1 MSVNRYGK
9 RISKRLRRSAG
20 MLLCALLVLQSGV
33 GGVQLPGGYAAAQ
46 MPDDGCAAERTAR
59 QMVSGGAM
67 LRPLPETGGLE
78 IDTAHVYENMKTSYA
93 QGYIP
98 VVEND
103 TVHLVVPFLA
113 QEELRGDR
121 LTAGISMS
129 ENAPFVYA
137 NFQKEVKKEICL
149 FEERIE
155 VYLFQ
160 CDIVLEKVRKNGKYP
175 VIVQASG
182 YTETGAPVQGAYQLY
197 ITIADGTGGDP
208 PEPDTPGNEP
218 GHDEP
223 VTEPQTNE
231 PVTEPQPNTPTTE
244 PQPDGP
250 DEPVTPVTPE
260 EPDTEEPQTEPV
272 TGDPSALPADGGY
285 TGGGGYSGGSY
296 SGGDYGGAAET
307 EKIYHQPKLLLES
320 NSLSGQRIQAGQE
333 KEFVTVFANTSQSDS
348 IYNLKVTLKPA
359 DNSLSLTTTSFYFSR
374 VYPQETIALTTGAA
388 AAAGAGSGQQ
398 AVTFSFEYENEKGT
412 VYNATEDV
420 FLEIYQPAQ
429 AVLEGFALPSKVYS
443 QETVETAVRIRNTGK
458 TAIYQARIELNAPG
472 LFATEAVTAGNVEA
486 GAVFDGSMRIYVGNK
501 NMESISQYDAEA
513 GESAYGQTA
522 GTLTLTYEDADG
534 EVYTQTQE
542 FTTVIEKPQIVE
554 LTVEKETVQTNEWY
568 GAVLMLLVLLF
579 LLIIAILGLRLKRSR
594 DRLADLLAAKKK
606 EQSG

>member
-46 MPDDGCAAERTAR
+46 MPDDGCAAEQTAR

-67 LRPLPETGGLE
+67 MRPLPETGGLE

-121 LTAGISMS
+121 LTAGISMP

-137 NFQKEVKKEICL
+137 NFQKEVKKEVCL
-149 FEERIE
+149 FEESVE

-160 CDIVLEKVRKNGKYP
+160 CDIILEKARKNGKYP

-182 YTETGAPVQGAYQLY
+182 YTETGASVQGAYRLY

-223 VTEPQTNE
+223 VTEPQ
-231 PVTEPQPNTPTTE
+231 PN
-244 PQPDGP
+244 
-250 DEPVTPVTPE
+250 EPVTPVTPE
-260 EPDTEEPQTEPV
+260 EPDTEEPQTEPD
-272 TGDPSALPADGGY
+272 TEDPSALPADGGY

-307 EKIYHQPKLLLES
+307 EKIYHQPKLLLKS
-320 NSLSGQRIQAGQE
+320 NSLSGQRIQAGLE

-374 VYPQETIALTTGAA
+374 VYPQETITLTTGAA
-388 AAAGAGSGQQ
+388 AAVGAESGQQ

-412 VYNATEDV
+412 VYNASEDV

-429 AVLEGFALPSKVYS
+429 AVLEDFALPSKVYS

-513 GESAYGQTA
+513 EESAYGQTA

-568 GAVLMLLVLLF
+568 GAVLVLLVLLF

-594 DRLADLLAAKKK
+594 DRLADLIAAKKK

>member
-46 MPDDGCAAERTAR
+46 MPDDGCAAEQTAR

-67 LRPLPETGGLE
+67 MRPLPETGGLE

-121 LTAGISMS
+121 LTAGISMP

-137 NFQKEVKKEICL
+137 NFQKEVKKEVCL
-149 FEERIE
+149 FEESVE

-160 CDIVLEKVRKNGKYP
+160 CDIILEKARKNGKYP

-182 YTETGAPVQGAYQLY
+182 YTETGASVQGAYRLY

-223 VTEPQTNE
+223 VTEPQ
-231 PVTEPQPNTPTTE
+231 PN
-244 PQPDGP
+244 
-250 DEPVTPVTPE
+250 EPVTPVTPE
-260 EPDTEEPQTEPV
+260 EPDTEEPQTEPD
-272 TGDPSALPADGGY
+272 TEDPSALPADGGY

-307 EKIYHQPKLLLES
+307 EKIYHQPKLLLKS
-320 NSLSGQRIQAGQE
+320 NSLSGQRIQAGLE

-374 VYPQETIALTTGAA
+374 VYPQETITLTTGAA
-388 AAAGAGSGQQ
+388 AAVGAESGQQ

-412 VYNATEDV
+412 VYNASEDV

-429 AVLEGFALPSKVYS
+429 AVLEDFALPSKVYS

-513 GESAYGQTA
+513 EESAYGQTA

-568 GAVLMLLVLLF
+568 GAVLVLLVLLF

>member
-20 MLLCALLVLQSGV
+20 MLLCALLILQGGV
-33 GGVQLPGGYAAAQ
+33 GGVQMPGGYAAAQ
-46 MPDDGCAAERTAR
+46 MPDDGCAVEQTAR
-59 QMVSGGAM
+59 QMVSGVAM

-113 QEELRGDR
+113 SEELRGDR

-137 NFQKEVKKEICL
+137 NFLKEVKKEICL

-182 YTETGAPVQGAYQLY
+182 YTETGAPVQGAYRLY
-197 ITIADGTGGDP
+197 ITIADGTGGDQ
-208 PEPDTPGNEP
+208 PEPDTPADEP

-223 VTEPQTNE
+223 VTEPQ
-231 PVTEPQPNTPTTE
+231 PGV
-244 PQPDGP
+244 P

-272 TGDPSALPADGGY
+272 TEDPSALPADGGY
-285 TGGGGYSGGSY
+285 TGGGYSGGSY
-296 SGGDYGGAAET
+296 SGGDYGGASET

-333 KEFVTVFANTSQSDS
+333 KEFVTVFANKSQSDS

-374 VYPQETIALTTGAA
+374 VYPQETITLTTGAA

-412 VYNATEDV
+412 VYNASEDV

-429 AVLEGFALPSKVYS
+429 AVLEGFALASKVYS

-472 LFATEAVTAGNVEA
+472 LFAAEAVTAGNVEA

-568 GAVLMLLVLLF
+568 GAVLVLLVLLF

>member
-46 MPDDGCAAERTAR
+46 MPDDGCAAEQTAR

-67 LRPLPETGGLE
+67 MRPLPETGGLE

-121 LTAGISMS
+121 LTAGISMP

-137 NFQKEVKKEICL
+137 NFQKEVKKEVCL
-149 FEERIE
+149 FEESVE

-160 CDIVLEKVRKNGKYP
+160 CDIILEKARKNGKYP

-182 YTETGAPVQGAYQLY
+182 YTETGASVQGAYRLY

-223 VTEPQTNE
+223 VTEPQ
-231 PVTEPQPNTPTTE
+231 
-244 PQPDGP
+244 P

-260 EPDTEEPQTEPV
+260 EPDTEEPQTEPD
-272 TGDPSALPADGGY
+272 TEDPSALPADGGY

-307 EKIYHQPKLLLES
+307 EKIYHQPKLLLKS
-320 NSLSGQRIQAGQE
+320 NSLSGQRIQAGLE

-374 VYPQETIALTTGAA
+374 VYPQETITLTTGAA
-388 AAAGAGSGQQ
+388 AAVGAESGQQ

-412 VYNATEDV
+412 VYNASEDV

-429 AVLEGFALPSKVYS
+429 AVLEDFALPSKVYS

-513 GESAYGQTA
+513 EESAYGQTA

-568 GAVLMLLVLLF
+568 GAVLVLLVLLF

-594 DRLADLLAAKKK
+594 DRLADLIAAKKK